1 MEGKGNDG
9 KGDTPERD
17 LWRTK
22 QELFDSLDKQYRFTF
37 DCCAN
42 EENKKCV
49 NFTSDFLSRQ
59 KDYLED
65 DVCWMNPPFSKA
77 NQMFEHFFKVVS
89 KGVAIFRC
97 DNMETK
103 VWQDTIL
110 KNAEWIFIPKGR
122 VSYTP
127 FEVGNMR
134 DGNGTR
140 FPSALIGFGVNV
152 PKGFEGR
159 ILFLKHEEVAGC
171 KAEGDDGIP
180 PNNKLL
186 GILPTIL

>member
-1 MEGKGNDG
+1 
-9 KGDTPERD
+9 
-17 LWRTK
+17 
-22 QELFDSLDKQYRFTF
+22 
-37 DCCAN
+37 
-42 EENKKCV
+42 
-49 NFTSDFLSRQ
+49 
-59 KDYLED
+59 
-65 DVCWMNPPFSKA
+65 MNPPFSKS
-77 NQMFEHFFKVVS
+77 NQMFEHFFNVVS

-140 FPSALIGFGVNV
+140 FPSALIGFGVDV
-152 PKGFEGR
+152 PKGFQGR
-159 ILFLKHEEVAGC
+159 ILLINKEVKSGC
-171 KAEGDDGIP
+171 DANDNGIP

-186 GILPTIL
+186 GILPNEL

>member
-22 QELFDSLDKQYRFTF
+22 QELFDSLDKQYNFTF

-65 DVCWMNPPFSKA
+65 DICWMNPPFSKS
-77 NQMFEHFFKVVS
+77 NQMFEHFFNVVS

-110 KNAEWIFIPKGR
+110 KNAEWIFIPKG
-122 VSYTP
+122 
-127 FEVGNMR
+127 FQ
-134 DGNGTR
+134 
-140 FPSALIGFGVNV
+140 
-152 PKGFEGR
+152 GR
-159 ILFLKHEEVAGC
+159 ILLINKEVKSGC
-171 KAEGDDGIP
+171 DANDNGIP

-186 GILPTIL
+186 GILPNEL